1 MQGHGEEA
9 QQGQHPQGA
18 VREGREAKEMIREL
32 ENLCWGEKLKEL
44 RAFSLEEALGRP
56 YWALFINKGGL

>member
-1 MQGHGEEA
+1 
-9 QQGQHPQGA
+9 
-18 VREGREAKEMIREL
+18 MIREL

-44 RAFSLEEALGRP
+44 GAFSLEGTP

>member
-1 MQGHGEEA
+1 
-9 QQGQHPQGA
+9 
-18 VREGREAKEMIREL
+18 MIREL
-32 ENLCWGEKLKEL
+32 ENLCCREKLKEL